1 MSIVTSTTQE
11 EKANLRRDIRTT
23 MQVMQQGEEE
33 KLCARLLT
41 LSLWQQPQRVLIYHP
56 LSHEPNLL
64 RLLEQKEH
72 TFLFPKMHDQTLKL
86 YQWAPGAVW
95 RSGPYQVQEPD
106 PTTWPLAEITDVDI
120 ALIPGMAFDSEGGR
134 LGRGAG
140 YFDRLLGSADCRALK
155 IGIAC
160 SWQLVPKIPHE
171 PHDVRMDFVVTPE
184 NIFQI
189 ARDILDDNT

>member
-1 MSIVTSTTQE
+1 MSITTSNIQE
-11 EKANLRRDIRTT
+11 EKSNLRRGIRTT
-23 MQVMQQGEEE
+23 MRVMKQGEEE
-33 KLCARLLT
+33 KLCERLLT
-41 LSLWQQPQRVLIYHP
+41 LSLWRQPQRVLIYHP

-72 TFLFPKMHDQTLKL
+72 TFLFPKMHDQVLKL
-86 YQWAPGAVW
+86 YQWTSGAVW

-106 PTTWPLAEITDVDI
+106 PISWPLAEIDDVDV

-140 YFDRLLGSADCRALK
+140 YFDRLLGSPACRALK

-160 SWQLVPKIPHE
+160 SWQLVPKIPSE

-189 ARDILDDNT
+189 AGNDLNDHN